1 MADLFGLLPLL
12 RVVHLSA
19 FGHDE
24 HLCLCLTASTTLQ
37 RLILLPIGD
46 FGGEKALIHLNAPQ
60 EGVLVVTFAH
70 DIPQLVHHLPY
81 WLIALV
87 AELALHLTGGER
99 VLGGGQQM
107 DCLEPVHKGQLAVV
121 HHSVGRQCGLV
132 PTSGATP
139 ALVMA
144 VPIVLLATTL
154 LANNA
159 RLLSLS
165 LEIRLAGSLVRKTLG
180 KFK

>member
-12 RVVHLSA
+12 RVVHLCA
-19 FGHDE
+19 LGHNE
-24 HLCLCLTASTTLQ
+24 HLCLCLAASTALQ
-37 RLILLPIGD
+37 WLVLLLIGD
-46 FGGEKALIHLNAPQ
+46 FGREKALIHLNTPQ
-60 EGVLVVTFAH
+60 KGVLAVALAH

-99 VLGGGQQM
+99 VLGGGQQV
-107 DCLEPVHKGQLAVV
+107 DCLKPVHKGQLAVV
-121 HHSVGRQCGLV
+121 HHSACRQRGLM
-132 PTSGATP
+132 PAFGATP

-144 VPIVLLATTL
+144 VPIVLVATAL

-159 RLLSLS
+159 RLLTLG
-165 LEIRLAGSLVRKTLG
+165 LEIRLTGGLVGESLG